1 MSTLFPVLCS
11 AEFSSLGKQL
21 RILPKC
27 TFFVCAQSVS
37 LAKLRPDPGEARQRK
52 KKKPRSAQG

>member
-11 AEFSSLGKQL
+11 AEFSSLGKEL

-27 TFFVCAQSVS
+27 TYFVCALSFS
-37 LAKLRPDPGEARQRK
+37 FAKLRPDPGEAR
-52 KKKPRSAQG
+52 

>member
-52 KKKPRSAQG
+52 KKKP